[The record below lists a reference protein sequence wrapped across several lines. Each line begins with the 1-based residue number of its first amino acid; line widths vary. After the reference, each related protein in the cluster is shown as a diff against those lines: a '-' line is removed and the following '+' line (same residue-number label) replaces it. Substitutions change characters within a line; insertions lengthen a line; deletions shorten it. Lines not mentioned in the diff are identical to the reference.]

1 MGPNANNRSF
11 LPFGSLASALAASAL
26 VGIFGH
32 GCVNKKN
39 REKGELRSI
48 TVLSKNTSAVDLLL
62 LKSMGFSPDIRF
74 ISMKSAVQLQGGASE
89 GLGVHISGLQ
99 VSVRGGAEDSFRK
112 VAPLYSHAASTAVRF
127 AAVQSQLQLSDFLSP
142 AAQALVGR
150 ELKLNDSSLRM
161 SSADALL
168 SLLMA
173 DAAQLKFNVHDPG
186 NLTNLFLD
194 GLSFK
199 SVGEI
204 PASSKIANA
213 DKRERN
219 SGLSIGDVLIITDP
233 DLASGIRHAALW
245 LDHDVYFEAVPV
257 GDSIVFRIGTYAQ
270 LIEELARRV
279 SVDVR
284 QLRMKF
290 VRRGVVWSD
299 IGTRIRQFKEQ
310 KNAGSCAIVQDPAGR
325 GVASA
330 LQGLTL
336 TQLSVSE
343 SSR

>member
-1 MGPNANNRSF
+1 MGPDANIRSL
-11 LPFGSLASALAASAL
+11 LPFGSLVLTLAALGL
-26 VGIFGH
+26 VAIFSH

-62 LKSMGFSPDIRF
+62 LKSMGFSPEVRL
-74 ISMKSAVQLQGGASE
+74 ISMKSAGQLNEGASE
-89 GLGVHISGLQ
+89 VLGAHISGLQ

-112 VAPLYSHAASTAVRF
+112 ISPLYSHSASTAVRF
-127 AAVQSQLQLSDFLSP
+127 ASVQSQLQLSDFSSP

-150 ELKLNDSSLRM
+150 ELKLNDSSLRL

-168 SLLMA
+168 SVLLA
-173 DAAQLKFNVHDPG
+173 DAAQIKFNVHDPG

-204 PASSKIANA
+204 PASSKIASA

-245 LDHDVYFEAVPV
+245 LDHDVYFEALPV

-284 QLRMKF
+284 QLRMKI

-299 IGTRIRQFKEQ
+299 VATRIRQFKEQ
-310 KNAGSCAIVQDPAGR
+310 KNAGSCTIVQDSAGR

-343 SSR
+343 SLR